1 MDILCTECLFTPYR
15 QRFANHTNNLK
26 SASNSTYRYFILFML
41 ATMQIKSKLPA
52 VGATIFT
59 TMSKMALE
67 YQAIN
72 LGQGF
77 PDFNTDPALLN
88 LVSDAMTNGFNQY
101 PAMAG
106 VPSLRQ
112 VISQKIATL
121 YQHRYDPDTEITI
134 TSGAT
139 QAIMAGILACVGTGD
154 DVIVLEPCYDCY
166 IPAITLAGG
175 RAISV
180 PMRAPTQTHPVYS
193 VDWDLVKA
201 AITSKTKL
209 LIVNF
214 PHNPTG
220 AVITAAD
227 LDELEAL
234 TQKHNLFLL
243 SDEVYEHIIFDGVT
257 HLSLATRPA
266 LVARTFLISSFGKTT
281 HTTGWKIGYCCA
293 PPAMTAELRK
303 VHQFMVFTVPSP
315 FQHALAAYT
324 SDPSTY
330 LTLPNFYQAKRDYL
344 SHGLKQTRFNVLP
357 SPGTFFLLAD
367 YSQISDQSEAEFAI
381 WLTQTHGVTVIPVS
395 AFYQSS
401 DALESNHQLVRF
413 CFAKQVATLDLA
425 IERLAKV

>member
-1 MDILCTECLFTPYR
+1 
-15 QRFANHTNNLK
+15 
-26 SASNSTYRYFILFML
+26 
-41 ATMQIKSKLPA
+41 MQIQSKLPD

-77 PDFNTDPALLN
+77 PDFNTDPKLLG
-88 LVSDAMTNGFNQY
+88 LVSEAMEKGFNQY

-106 VPSLRQ
+106 VMPLRE
-112 VISQKIATL
+112 VISQKVANL
-121 YQHRYDPDTEITI
+121 YKHQYDPDTEITV

-139 QAIMAGILACVGTGD
+139 QAIMASVLACVGAGD
-154 DVIVLEPCYDCY
+154 EVIVLEPCYDCY
-166 IPAITLAGG
+166 IPAIKLAGG
-175 RAISV
+175 TAISV
-180 PMRAPTQTHPVYS
+180 AMRPPSQVNSVYS

-201 AITSKTKL
+201 AITKKTKL

-220 AVITAAD
+220 AVITPAD
-227 LDELEAL
+227 LDELEKL
-234 TQKHNLFLL
+234 VQQHNIFLL
-243 SDEVYEHIIFDGVT
+243 SDEVYEHIIFDGVQ
-257 HLSLATRPA
+257 HISLSTRPA
-266 LVARTFLISSFGKTT
+266 LVARTFVISSFGKTT

-293 PPAMTAELRK
+293 PKLMTAELRK

-324 SDPSTY
+324 ANTSTY
-330 LTLPNFYQAKRDYL
+330 LTLPSFYQTKRDYL
-344 SHGLKQTRFNVLP
+344 STGLRQTRFKVLP

-367 YSQISDQSEAEFAI
+367 YSDISDQKEADFAI

-401 DALESNHQLVRF
+401 DAPASNHQLVRF
-413 CFAKQVATLDLA
+413 CFAKQEATLDSA

>member
-1 MDILCTECLFTPYR
+1 
-15 QRFANHTNNLK
+15 
-26 SASNSTYRYFILFML
+26 
-41 ATMQIKSKLPA
+41 MQIQSKLPD

-77 PDFNTDPALLN
+77 PDFNTDPALLG
-88 LVSDAMTNGFNQY
+88 LVSEAMAKGFNQY

-106 VPSLRQ
+106 VLPLRE
-112 VISQKIATL
+112 VISQKIANL
-121 YQHRYDPDTEITI
+121 YKHQYDPDTEITI

-139 QAIMAGILACVGTGD
+139 QAIMASVLACVGAGD
-154 DVIVLEPCYDCY
+154 EVIVLEPCYDCH
-166 IPAITLAGG
+166 IPAIKLAG
-175 RAISV
+175 AKPISV
-180 PMRAPTQTHPVYS
+180 PMRAPSDINSVYS
-193 VDWDLVKA
+193 VDWGLVNA
-201 AITSKTKL
+201 AITKNTKL

-220 AVITAAD
+220 AVITATD
-227 LDELEAL
+227 LDELEKIVH
-234 TQKHNLFLL
+234 QHNIFLL
-243 SDEVYEHIIFDGVT
+243 ADEVYEHIIFDGVQ
-257 HLSLATRPA
+257 HISLSTRPA
-266 LVARTFLISSFGKTT
+266 LAARSFVISSFGKTT

-293 PPAMTAELRK
+293 PKFMTAELRK

-315 FQHALAAYT
+315 FQHALAVYT
-324 SDPSTY
+324 ADSNTY
-330 LTLPNFYQAKRDYL
+330 LTLPSFYQTKRDYL
-344 SHGLKQTRFNVLP
+344 SNGLRNTRFKVLP

-367 YSQISDQSEAEFAI
+367 YSDISDQSEADFAV

-401 DALESNHQLVRF
+401 DAPASNHQLVRF
-413 CFAKQVATLDLA
+413 CFAKQEATLDLA

>member
-1 MDILCTECLFTPYR
+1 
-15 QRFANHTNNLK
+15 
-26 SASNSTYRYFILFML
+26 
-41 ATMQIKSKLPA
+41 MQIQSKLPD

-77 PDFNTDPALLN
+77 PDFNTDPKLLG
-88 LVSDAMTNGFNQY
+88 LVSEAMEKGFNQY

-106 VPSLRQ
+106 VMPLRE
-112 VISQKIATL
+112 VISQKVANL
-121 YQHRYDPDTEITI
+121 YKHQYDPDTEITV

-139 QAIMAGILACVGTGD
+139 QAIMASVLACVGAGD
-154 DVIVLEPCYDCY
+154 EVIVLEPCYDCY
-166 IPAITLAGG
+166 IPAIKLAGG
-175 RAISV
+175 TAISV
-180 PMRAPTQTHPVYS
+180 AMRPPSQANSVYS
-193 VDWDLVKA
+193 VDWALVKA
-201 AITSKTKL
+201 AITKNTKL

-220 AVITAAD
+220 AVITPAD
-227 LDELEAL
+227 LDELEKL
-234 TQKHNLFLL
+234 VQQHNIFLL
-243 SDEVYEHIIFDGVT
+243 SDEVYEHIIFDGVQ
-257 HLSLATRPA
+257 HISLSTRPA
-266 LVARTFLISSFGKTT
+266 LVARSFVISSFGKTT

-293 PPAMTAELRK
+293 PKLMTAELRK

-324 SDPSTY
+324 ANTSTY
-330 LTLPNFYQAKRDYL
+330 LTLPSFYQTKRDYL
-344 SHGLKQTRFNVLP
+344 STGLRQTRFKVLP

-367 YSQISDQSEAEFAI
+367 YSDISDQKEADFAI

-401 DALESNHQLVRF
+401 DAPASNHQLVRF
-413 CFAKQVATLDLA
+413 CFAKQEATLDSA